1 MCINNIITKKWQK
14 MPRNVISWQKMA
26 KFGNEVWFLHGIFK
40 NVSQH
45 NFCVLEIL
53 F

>member
-1 MCINNIITKKWQK
+1 MILNINSKFWQK
-14 MPRNVISWQKMA
+14 MPKNDISWHFLP